1 MATTGR
7 TLACDGG
14 GGGVR
19 CIVFLEGEV
28 KTTVSLLHTYST
40 IRKNELEEN
49 VRVHVF
55 QVGVWQQFSDKL
67 E

>member
-14 GGGVR
+14 GGGR
-19 CIVFLEGEV
+19 CIIFLEGEV
-28 KTTVSLLHTYST
+28 KTTVSLLHT

-49 VRVHVF
+49 VWVHVF
-55 QVGVWQQFSDKL
+55 QVGIWQQFSDKF